1 MVAMKNYKNIVR
13 NLILEIGETDR
24 SADNWQT
31 AIITDDEHGHYLLM
45 KTGWFNNKRLY
56 GPYLHIEVQDG
67 KVLVHQNGT
76 DIHIGHELHQR
87 GIKKED
93 IVLAFQMPIKRE
105 YSGFAVS

>member
-1 MVAMKNYKNIVR
+1 MNEYKNIVR
-13 NLILEIGETDR
+13 DLILEIGEIDR
-24 SADNWQT
+24 SAIDWQT

-45 KTGWFNNKRLY
+45 KIGWLQNKRLY
-56 GPYLHIEVQDG
+56 GPYFHVQVQDG

-76 DIHIGHELHQR
+76 DIHIGHELNQR

-93 IVLAFQMPIKRE
+93 IVLAFQMPLKRE

>member
-1 MVAMKNYKNIVR
+1 MVTMNEYKNIVR
-13 NLILEIGETDR
+13 DLILEIGEIDR
-24 SADNWQT
+24 SAIDWQT

-45 KTGWFNNKRLY
+45 KIGWLQNKRLY
-56 GPYLHIEVQDG
+56 GPYLHVQVQDG

-76 DIHIGHELHQR
+76 DIHIGHELNQR

-93 IVLAFQMPIKRE
+93 IVLAFQMPLKRE